1 MAKITKTKS
10 GKYHTLVFY
19 QDPDGTRHRKSI
31 THKDK
36 ATVKLLAA
44 QFENSRQTI
53 RGNGGMTVGDAIKR
67 YIDSKENVL
76 SPSTIR
82 SYRTIQKNNLLEL
95 QPTKLRDLTREA
107 IQKEINRESQS
118 HKPKGVANMYGLLTA
133 ALKMFRPDFNPGAT
147 LPTKQPFKATVPV
160 DKQIKELL
168 RLAEGA
174 DIEIP
179 IMLAAMGS
187 LRAGEIAALTVGDIL
202 DNGVRVNKSM
212 VRNPDEKWE
221 IKQHP
226 KTLAGIRIAPLPKE
240 VIQKIR
246 LTTAE
251 KGESERICALNPQGI
266 YKHYANLRSQCG
278 MERCRFHDLRHY
290 YASMAHVL
298 GVPDQYIMLYGGW
311 SDKSTLTKIY
321 QQAQEDYTDQESA
334 KVTDFF
340 GKMLSDLDAKN

>member
-10 GKYHTLVFY
+10 GKYRTLIFY

-31 THKDK
+31 THEDK

-44 QFENSRQTI
+44 QFESSQQKSRE
-53 RGNGGMTVGDAIKR
+53 NGDMTVGEAIKR

-82 SYRTIQKNNLLEL
+82 SYRTIHKNNMLEL
-95 QPTKLRDLTREA
+95 QPVKLGDLTQEA
-107 IQKEINRESQS
+107 IQKEINREAQS

-133 ALKMFRPDFNPGAT
+133 ALKMFSPDFTPRAT
-147 LPTKQPFKATVPV
+147 LPVKEPYKAVVPV
-160 DKQIKELL
+160 DDQIKELL
-168 RLAEGA
+168 RLAEGT
-174 DIEIP
+174 DVEIP
-179 IMLAAMGS
+179 IILAAMGS

-202 DNGVRVNKSM
+202 DNGIRVNKSM
-212 VRNPDEKWE
+212 VRNQKEKWE
-221 IKQHP
+221 IKLHP
-226 KTLAGIRIAPLPKE
+226 KTLAGIRVAPLPKE

-251 KGESERICALNPQGI
+251 KGKSERICDLNPQGI
-266 YKHYANLRSQCG
+266 YKHYAKLRSQCG
-278 MERCRFHDLRHY
+278 MEHCRFHDLRHY

-340 GKMLSDLDAKN
+340 GKMLSDLSPEN